1 MAINS
6 RYPTLATVSHMT
18 TGNKH
23 YAVAEGDTCLL
34 RVPVRAMMSSF
45 ELLVNLFG
53 IAVWLRVIALSKFQ
67 GSSHYPTP
75 TGPAPC
81 RNMERSMQG
90 PYEIYSLAFTTL
102 ISADSLCQS
111 FELLLELHKRIQ
123 AIYFSCD
130 QSVVIIDLADSAA
143 SSPSLIGLNV
153 N

>member
-53 IAVWLRVIALSKFQ
+53 IAVWLRVIALSNFQ

-75 TGPAPC
+75 TGP
-81 RNMERSMQG
+81 G
-90 PYEIYSLAFTTL
+90 PLPKYGTINART
-102 ISADSLCQS
+102 I
-111 FELLLELHKRIQ
+111 R
-123 AIYFSCD
+123 
-130 QSVVIIDLADSAA
+130 DLF
-143 SSPSLIGLNV
+143 IGLYYAY
-153 N
+153 

>member
-1 MAINS
+1 
-6 RYPTLATVSHMT
+6 
-18 TGNKH
+18 
-23 YAVAEGDTCLL
+23 
-34 RVPVRAMMSSF
+34 
-45 ELLVNLFG
+45 
-53 IAVWLRVIALSKFQ
+53 
-67 GSSHYPTP
+67 
-75 TGPAPC
+75 
-81 RNMERSMQG
+81 MQG
-90 PYEIYSLAFTTL
+90 PYEICSLAFTTL